1 MQRLRVWD
9 LPTRLFHWLLVAAIT
24 AAGITGE
31 IGGSI
36 IELHGKIGLAIVGL
50 IAFRLAWGVVG
61 STTARFSSFVR
72 GPAAIRG
79 YLQGAWRGIGH
90 NPLGA
95 LSVLGLLGL
104 LAAQVGTG
112 LFANDDIALSGPL
125 ARFVAGEWVGRAT
138 WFHADV
144 GQYLVIGLVALH
156 LLAIAYY
163 TLVRRKT
170 LVRPMLH
177 GDKDL
182 PTGAPASRDD
192 ALSRVAAAL
201 VMGACAALA
210 WWVAG
215 LGTV

>member
-1 MQRLRVWD
+1 M
-9 LPTRLFHWLLVAAIT
+9 IKS
-24 AAGITGE
+24 
-31 IGGSI
+31 GSSA
-36 IELHGKIGLAIVGL
+36 HVSSASSY
-50 IAFRLAWGVVG
+50 AFESIYQPVRDGQE
-61 STTARFSSFVR
+61 SF
-72 GPAAIRG
+72 AK
-79 YLQGAWRGIGH
+79 LQFF
-90 NPLGA
+90 P
-95 LSVLGLLGL
+95 
-104 LAAQVGTG
+104 
-112 LFANDDIALSGPL
+112 
-125 ARFVAGEWVGRAT
+125 ARFVSGEWVGRAT

-144 GQYLVIGLVALH
+144 GQYLVIGLVVLH

-182 PTGAPASRDD
+182 PTGVPASRDD

-201 VMGACAALA
+201 VLAACAALA

>member
-1 MQRLRVWD
+1 M
-9 LPTRLFHWLLVAAIT
+9 
-24 AAGITGE
+24 
-31 IGGSI
+31 
-36 IELHGKIGLAIVGL
+36 
-50 IAFRLAWGVVG
+50 
-61 STTARFSSFVR
+61 
-72 GPAAIRG
+72 
-79 YLQGAWRGIGH
+79 
-90 NPLGA
+90 
-95 LSVLGLLGL
+95 
-104 LAAQVGTG
+104 
-112 LFANDDIALSGPL
+112 
-125 ARFVAGEWVGRAT
+125 
-138 WFHADV
+138 
-144 GQYLVIGLVALH
+144 IGLVALH

-201 VMGACAALA
+201 VLAACAALA